1 MDFIASEPTPPGF
14 QEVNK
19 AFDIARELP
28 QWRDA
33 PVKVGVCRGDG
44 QVIATG
50 TFSDHRQAR
59 LFCIQ
64 MDALGYEEEAGQ
76 GEYDRVYMPRDWYAG
91 ARTAPVVGRARV
103 PAAAFTRP

>member
-14 QEVNK
+14 QEVNR

-33 PVKVGVCRGDG
+33 PVKVGVCRADG

-64 MDALGYEEEAGQ
+64 MDALGYAEEDARDGF
-76 GEYDRVYMPRDWYAG
+76 DRIYMPRHWHASAVG
-91 ARTAPVVGRARV
+91 NVTVAHPTAH
-103 PAAAFTRP
+103 